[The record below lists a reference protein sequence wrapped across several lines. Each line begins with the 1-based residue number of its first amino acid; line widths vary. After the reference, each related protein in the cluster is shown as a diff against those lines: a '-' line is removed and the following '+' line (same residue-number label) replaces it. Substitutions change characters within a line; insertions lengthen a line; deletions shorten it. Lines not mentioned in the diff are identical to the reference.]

1 MPELLQVQHEDIA
14 ASHNSIKAQL
24 DHNREADSRWDEIR
38 QKMRVDQVL
47 NEEMGQQLWR
57 VLEQYQDVFAWNK
70 GELGCCTIGEH
81 SIDTQGFPPCRVAP
95 GRLSYWE
102 EAEVKRQINV
112 LVELGK
118 MRANDSA
125 YAYRVTLLVKKDGR
139 RRFCGDYRPLNLQ
152 TRRDSFPMPLV
163 DDVISQLGKSA
174 WFIALDLQSGFWQI
188 KMAPE
193 DRGKTAL
200 ITKNG
205 LYDWTVM
212 PFGLKNATSTF
223 TRTMYE
229 VFKDLGD
236 SFLKVFVDDLN
247 IHSESWEDH
256 LQHLEVVLS
265 RLREVNLRLNPNKC
279 CFAAKSIVFLG
290 HVVNKEGT
298 KPDPSKIDA
307 VLHFPTPKT
316 VTNVRS
322 FLGLTGY
329 YRKYLREYSRIAS
342 PLFELT
348 KKDMAFVWDQ
358 NCQRAFDDL
367 KRALVE
373 APILVRPDFKEPFC
387 LDVDWSTKGVGVILS
402 QRESRCKKVVA
413 YASKALTVAQ
423 RKFHPMEGECYA
435 LIWGILHFR
444 QYLHRTHFTLRTDH
458 KPLEWLATV
467 SDAHGRRGRWIDMLQ
482 DFSFK
487 IVHRPGMR
495 HANADALSRNP
506 VGQAVDDDDFYQEIQ
521 DDPNIRGGSTNDDAR
536 MFAVQYGQDSEW
548 LGIRRRIHGLTRHR
562 NCCFGINHWRCSPH
576 HQLFMLNPVTGT
588 DADEE
593 VAPNVEVVGGAED
606 EDLEATQAKQAL

>member
-1 MPELLQVQHEDIA
+1 VVEP
-14 ASHNSIKAQL
+14 
-24 DHNREADSRWDEIR
+24 
-38 QKMRVDQVL
+38 VD
-47 NEEMGQQLWR
+47 G
-57 VLEQYQDVFAWNK
+57 
-70 GELGCCTIGEH
+70 
-81 SIDTQGFPPCRVAP
+81 
-95 GRLSYWE
+95 
-102 EAEVKRQINV
+102 
-112 LVELGK
+112 
-118 MRANDSA
+118 
-125 YAYRVTLLVKKDGR
+125 
-139 RRFCGDYRPLNLQ
+139 
-152 TRRDSFPMPLV
+152 
-163 DDVISQLGKSA
+163 
-174 WFIALDLQSGFWQI
+174 
-188 KMAPE
+188 APE
-193 DRGKTAL
+193 
-200 ITKNG
+200 
-205 LYDWTVM
+205 
-212 PFGLKNATSTF
+212 FGNTEL
-223 TRTMYE
+223 E

-265 RLREVNLRLNPNKC
+265 RLKEVNLRLNPNKC

-307 VLHFPTPKT
+307 VLRFPAPKT

-322 FLGLTGY
+322 FLGLTGS
-329 YRKYLREYSRIAS
+329 YRKYLRGYSRIAS

-387 LDVDWSTKGVGVILS
+387 LDVDWSTKGVGAILS
-402 QRESRCKKVVA
+402 QREGRCEKVVA
-413 YASKALTVAQ
+413 YASKALIVAQ

-444 QYLHRTHFTLRTDH
+444 QYLHRTHFTLRMDH
-458 KPLEWLATV
+458 KPLEWLAIV

-521 DDPNIRGGSTNDDAR
+521 DDPNIQGGSTNDDAR

-548 LGIRRRIHGLTRHR
+548 LGIRRRIQGFTRHR

-593 VAPNVEVVGGAED
+593 AAPNVEVVGAAED